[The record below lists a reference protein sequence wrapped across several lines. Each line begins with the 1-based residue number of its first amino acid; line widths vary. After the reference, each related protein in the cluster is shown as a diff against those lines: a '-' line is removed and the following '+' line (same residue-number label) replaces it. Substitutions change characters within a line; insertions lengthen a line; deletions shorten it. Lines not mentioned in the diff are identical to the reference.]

1 MLQKGECVM
10 LNINLPVELESME
23 LIQFIESAMVKDLGI
38 LIMGENMHATSN
50 IRFYQLEKIKELFEV
65 KKELQ
70 TFTFHSSSEAIV
82 FLEHLP
88 NMSALELLVMMG
100 TVDEETTVH

>member
-1 MLQKGECVM
+1 M
-10 LNINLPVELESME
+10 LNINLPIDLESME
-23 LIQFIESAMVKDLGI
+23 LIQLIESPVVNGLGI
-38 LIMGENMHATSN
+38 LIMGENMNGAPN
-50 IRFYQLEKIKELFEV
+50 IRFYQLEKIKDSFEV

-70 TFTFHSSSEAIV
+70 TFTFHSSVEALL

-88 NMSALELLVMMG
+88 NMSALELLLMMG

>member
-1 MLQKGECVM
+1 M
-10 LNINLPVELESME
+10 LNIKLPIDLESME
-23 LIQFIESAMVKDLGI
+23 LIQLIESPVVKDLGI
-38 LIMGENMHATSN
+38 LIMGENMHVTPN
-50 IRFYQLEKIKELFEV
+50 IRFYQLEKIKDLFEV

-70 TFTFHSSSEAIV
+70 TFTFHSSAEAMI

-88 NMSALELLVMMG
+88 NMSALELLLMMG

>member
-1 MLQKGECVM
+1 M
-10 LNINLPVELESME
+10 LNINLPIDLESME
-23 LIQFIESAMVKDLGI
+23 LIQLIESPVVKGLGI
-38 LIMGENMHATSN
+38 LIMGENMNGTPN
-50 IRFYQLEKIKELFEV
+50 IRFYQLEKIKDLFEV

-70 TFTFHSSSEAIV
+70 TFTFHSFAEAMV

-88 NMSALELLVMMG
+88 NMSALELLLMMG

>member
-1 MLQKGECVM
+1 M
-10 LNINLPVELESME
+10 LNINLPIDLESME
-23 LIQFIESAMVKDLGI
+23 LIQLIESPVVNGLGI
-38 LIMGENMHATSN
+38 LIMGENMNGTPN
-50 IRFYQLEKIKELFEV
+50 IRFYQLEKIKDLFEV

-70 TFTFHSSSEAIV
+70 TFTFHSSAEAMI

-88 NMSALELLVMMG
+88 NMSALELLLMMG

>member
-1 MLQKGECVM
+1 M
-10 LNINLPVELESME
+10 LNIKLPIDLESKE
-23 LIQFIESAMVKDLGI
+23 LIQLIESPVVKDLGI
-38 LIMGENMHATSN
+38 LIMGENMNGTPN
-50 IRFYQLEKIKELFEV
+50 IRFYQLEKIKDLFEV

-70 TFTFHSSSEAIV
+70 TFTFHNSAEAMI

-88 NMSALELLVMMG
+88 NMSALELLLMMG

>member
-1 MLQKGECVM
+1 
-10 LNINLPVELESME
+10 
-23 LIQFIESAMVKDLGI
+23 
-38 LIMGENMHATSN
+38 MGENMNGTPN
-50 IRFYQLEKIKELFEV
+50 IIFYQLEKIKDLFEV

-70 TFTFHSSSEAIV
+70 TFTFHSSAEAMI

-88 NMSALELLVMMG
+88 NMSALELLLMMG

>member
-1 MLQKGECVM
+1 M
-10 LNINLPVELESME
+10 LNINLPVELVSME
-23 LIQFIESAMVKDLGI
+23 LIQLIESPVVKGLGI
-38 LIMGENMHATSN
+38 LIMGENMNGTPN
-50 IRFYQLEKIKELFEV
+50 IRFYQLEKIEDLFEV

-70 TFTFHSSSEAIV
+70 TFTFHSSEEAMV

-88 NMSALELLVMMG
+88 NMSALELLLMIG